1 MGNLGWTEMFFI
13 VAFALIVFGPRKLPE
28 IAKTLG
34 HAVAQLRRASE
45 EFKKTWEAE
54 VDREVTKIEQ
64 PKPAT
69 NTQMQTAGTADPAE
83 AAQPEMDPEIAN
95 EISAGMADNLAAIDA
110 PADSGVESGVES
122 GVNVARGRLVYDD
135 IVPEPEQS
143 QPPMIGA
150 TDSNSSGTAL
160 KSDEKHPVS
169 IA

>member
-54 VDREVTKIEQ
+54 VNREVAQIEQ
-64 PKPAT
+64 PKPET
-69 NTQMQTAGTADPAE
+69 HTQSQPQAEGTVAQTET
-83 AAQPEMDPEIAN
+83 DPEIAN
-95 EISAGMADNLAAIDA
+95 AISAGMADNLASIDA
-110 PADSGVESGVES
+110 PADSGVDMS
-122 GVNVARGRLVYDD
+122 RGRLIYDD

-143 QPPMIGA
+143 QPPMMGA
-150 TDSNSSGTAL
+150 TTDSESSGTAL